1 MNIKN
6 ILHKLILF
14 LSSLKITI
22 DPASILVIGL
32 EKTPKFTKKLMIKGM
47 TICTQD

>member
-14 LSSLKITI
+14 LSSLTITI
-22 DPASILVIGL
+22 GHASILVVGL
-32 EKTPKFTKKLMIKGM
+32 EKTPKFPKNL
-47 TICTQD
+47 